1 MRQSSIGTVYLLK
14 RAELAVRMCMDVV
27 LADFD
32 LTPAQFL
39 LLFQLRDRHDQSA
52 AALAR
57 EIGVRPQS
65 IGEIIGPLERKKL
78 LQRDAS
84 LDHQRILHTQ
94 LTPAGRKLLAKAL
107 DVAARIEAELLS
119 NLADDEIAALQD
131 GLTALWRRAA
141 TLAATSEKAEALNRR
156 AAGTES
162 RLSRAARRP
171 RAPAPASV
179 ERPAARPPRN
189 ASR

>member
-1 MRQSSIGTVYLLK
+1 MRRSSVGTVYLLK

-27 LADFD
+27 LADFG

-65 IGEIIGPLERKKL
+65 IGEIIGPLERKQL

-84 LDHQRILHTQ
+84 PGHRRILHTR
-94 LTPAGRKLLAKAL
+94 LTPAGRKLLMKAL
-107 DVAARIEAELLS
+107 DIAARVEAELLS
-119 NLADDEIAALQD
+119 NLADGEIAALQD
-131 GLTALWRRAA
+131 GLTALGRRAA
-141 TLAATSEKAEALNRR
+141 TLAATPEKPEALNRR
-156 AAGTES
+156 AARKDGTA
-162 RLSRAARRP
+162 LRAARRL
-171 RAPAPASV
+171 RAPGSST
-179 ERPAARPPRN
+179 R
-189 ASR
+189 